1 LNQRPTVARL
11 GAARLGDAVGVR
23 VVIVGASGNVGTSVL
38 QALADEPAVD
48 SILGVARRLPAAE
61 VPKTEWAAADIE
73 RDDLTALFRGA
84 DAVVHLAWRIQPSH
98 DLNALW
104 RTNVLGS
111 GRVFRAAGEAG
122 VRALVYASSVGAY
135 SPGPK
140 DRFVDE
146 SWPTD
151 GLRTSFYARH
161 KAEVERRLDAFERE
175 HPEIRV
181 ARLRPALIFKREM
194 GTAVKGL
201 FTGRLVP
208 HRLVSRR
215 TIPLVPDT
223 PRLRFQVVHSLDV
236 GEAYR
241 LALVGDARG
250 AFNVAADPVID
261 ADELARLLE
270 ARKVPVPPRLLRAF
284 VAVTWRLRLQP
295 TPEGWLDMALNVP
308 LLDSARARS
317 ELGWVPR
324 HSADEAVLEL
334 LEGFQEG
341 ARAPTPPLAE
351 GPKRSSGRGH

>member
-1 LNQRPTVARL
+1 M
-11 GAARLGDAVGVR
+11 DVR
-23 VVIVGASGNVGTSVL
+23 VVVVGATGNVGTSLL
-38 QALADEPAVD
+38 QALANEPAVD
-48 SILGVARRLPAAE
+48 SILGVARRLPDTAR
-61 VPKTEWAAADIE
+61 PKTDWTAADIE
-73 RDDLTALFRGA
+73 RDELATLFRGA

-122 VRALVYASSVGAY
+122 VRTLVYASSVGAY

-140 DRFVDE
+140 DRLVDE

-151 GLRTSFYARH
+151 GIATSFYSRH
-161 KAEVERRLDAFERE
+161 KADVERRLDSFERE

-181 ARLRPALIFKREM
+181 VRLRPGLIFKREM

-215 TIPLVPDT
+215 TIAVVPDT

-236 GEAYR
+236 GQAYC
-241 LALVGDARG
+241 LALLREVRG
-250 AFNVAADPVID
+250 AFNVAAEPVID
-261 ADELARLLE
+261 VDELARLLD
-270 ARKVPVPPRLLRAF
+270 ARKVRVPARLLRAF

-308 LLDSARARS
+308 LLDSTRART
-317 ELGWVPR
+317 ELGWEPR
-324 HSADEAVLEL
+324 HGADEAVLEL

-341 ARAPTPPLAE
+341 ARAETPPLAD
-351 GPKRSSGRGH
+351 GPKQESGRAD

>member
-1 LNQRPTVARL
+1 MPFVRLWTPQR
-11 GAARLGDAVGVR
+11 GDGVCVR
-23 VVIVGASGNVGTSVL
+23 VVVVGATGNVGTSLL
-38 QALADEPAVD
+38 QALADDAAVD
-48 SILGVARRLPAAE
+48 SILGVARRLPGLE
-61 VPKTEWAAADIE
+61 PPKTDWVDADIE
-73 RDDLTALFRGA
+73 RDDLGKLFHGA

-98 DLNALW
+98 DLNGLW

-111 GRVFRAAGEAG
+111 GRVFRAVGEAG
-122 VRALVYASSVGAY
+122 VPALVYASSVGAY

-146 SWPTD
+146 RWPTD
-151 GLRTSFYARH
+151 GIATSFYARH
-161 KAEVERRLDAFERE
+161 KSEVERRLDAFERE

-215 TIPLVPDT
+215 TIAVVPDT
-223 PRLRFQVVHSLDV
+223 PRLRFQAVHSLDV

-241 LALVGDARG
+241 LALLSDARG
-250 AFNVAADPVID
+250 AFNVAAEPVLD

-270 ARKVPVPPRLLRAF
+270 ARKVRVPARFLRAF
-284 VAVTWRLRLQP
+284 VAATWRLRLQP
-295 TPEGWLDMALNVP
+295 TPEGWFDMALAVP
-308 LLDSARARS
+308 LLDTTRARE
-317 ELGWVPR
+317 ELGWRPR
-324 HSADEAVLEL
+324 HRADEAVLEL

-341 ARAPTPPLAE
+341 ARAETPPLAE
-351 GPKRSSGRGH
+351 GPKA